1 MNISGIRPST
11 GFYDQ
16 NFTRINSDFGLN
28 VKETAGIGDS
38 VTEDKIYTVDI
49 SEDAIQQQAKK
60 DQTFG
65 SYDYASQY
73 KPEEHQLKGA
83 DSDISKLDVEK
94 AINDMKKDT
103 AIHRYQYFVHNKN
116 SVDGSFGT
124 TRGTEDFSL

>member
-28 VKETAGIGDS
+28 VKGTAGIGDS

-49 SEDAIQQQAKK
+49 SEDAIQQEARK

-73 KPEEHQLKGA
+73 KPEEHQLKGV